1 MSAEIRV
8 VKHVYYIMRSIGVLL
23 AQLVEYVELDNRLV
37 KETLLV
43 PYDFDGHMCVGLV
56 IQRPD
61 HLSETA
67 LANHLQ
73 YLVSKGY
80 VIVFNLREGDHH
92 HYNIISYCLIQLTI
106 L

>member
-1 MSAEIRV
+1 MSAEICV

-23 AQLVEYVELDNRLV
+23 AQLVEYVELNNRLV

-61 HLSETA
+61 HLPETA

-80 VIVFNLREGDHH
+80 VIVFNLPARDRH
-92 HYNIISYCLIQLTI
+92 
-106 L
+106 

>member
-1 MSAEIRV
+1 MSAEIGV
-8 VKHVYYIMRSIGVLL
+8 VKHVYYIMRSISVLL
-23 AQLVEYVELDNRLV
+23 AQLVEYVELNNRLV
-37 KETLLV
+37 KESLLV

-80 VIVFNLREGDHH
+80 VIVFNLRARDHH
-92 HYNIISYCLIQLTI
+92 H
-106 L
+106 

>member
-1 MSAEIRV
+1 MSAEIGV

-23 AQLVEYVELDNRLV
+23 AQLVEYVELNNRLV

-80 VIVFNLREGDHH
+80 VIVFNLRAREH
-92 HYNIISYCLIQLTI
+92 HY
-106 L
+106 